1 MKRIIH
7 VDEEVVSLY
16 NITNTSIVG
25 IQWESGDKCFIID
38 TPEGFCSV
46 SNRCRPNTWHV
57 WYAKT
62 VQEYIERSLKQ
73 GNNTNSKA
81 FVFETVLEL
90 YEWMSKQ

>member
-16 NITNTSIVG
+16 NITDNSIVG
-25 IQWESGDKCFIID
+25 VQWQDGCKGMITN
-38 TPEGFCSV
+38 TPDGFCSIG
-46 SNRCRPNTWHV
+46 NKYKPNTWNV

-62 VQEYIERSLKQ
+62 IQEYIERSLKQ

-81 FVFETVLEL
+81 FVFETVSEL